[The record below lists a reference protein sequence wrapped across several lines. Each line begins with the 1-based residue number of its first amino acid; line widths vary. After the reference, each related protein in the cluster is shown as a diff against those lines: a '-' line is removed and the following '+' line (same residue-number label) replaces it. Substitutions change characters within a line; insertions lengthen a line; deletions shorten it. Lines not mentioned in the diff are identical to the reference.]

1 MIFFSLDGLESG
13 HNFEQRK
20 LYVLG
25 TGNKSTLTS
34 GTSDL
39 DLNSGFGFGIGL
51 WQNTNSLWFFFYAE
65 WKSLYYTS

>member
-1 MIFFSLDGLESG
+1 MIFFSLDGLESE

-51 WQNTNSLWFFFYAE
+51 
-65 WKSLYYTS
+65 